1 MKEFFEEAMRKGGPR
16 RGVRGGGGGRG
27 VTASLRGNVPN
38 VNIVVEGGL
47 PTQDIPRHGRE
58 RVSDGYFRT
67 LGIPLGLGRLFSS
80 EDRRGGPGVAVI
92 NETMARHFWPSE
104 DPIGKR
110 FKQVLPGEPGQ
121 WITVVGV
128 VGDVLYNRDG
138 SLVPIFYRPIRQWA
152 VRGRTLGVGPEHAP
166 PRLVEASRR
175 PILSRHRVGPDF

>member
-58 RVSDGYFRT
+58 LVSDGYFRT
-67 LGIPLGLGRLFSS
+67 LGIPLRLGRLFSS

-110 FKQVLPGEPGQ
+110 FKQVLPGELGQ

-138 SLVPIFYRPIRQWA
+138 SVVPIFYRPIRQWSLIEMPLV
-152 VRGRTLGVGPEHAP
+152 VRTEHAP
-166 PRLVEASRR
+166 PRMVEAVR
-175 PILSRHRVGPDF
+175 PAVRSVEPV